1 MDLNITSYNLAI
13 FIDREM
19 SKQSFRVNEEK
30 VLQCV
35 GILWLWLKAISWKYT
50 ILFGLYSQSFI
61 FLLQERRGKIN
72 TYFLEI
78 TLIETNYLAK
88 VCHLL
93 PYIFKYNSIYPHAP
107 PK

>member
-1 MDLNITSYNLAI
+1 MSESY
-13 FIDREM
+13 
-19 SKQSFRVNEEK
+19 
-30 VLQCV
+30 
-35 GILWLWLKAISWKYT
+35 G
-50 ILFGLYSQSFI
+50 FGLKQFLGSTLFYSDYIRKVFFFI
-61 FLLQERRGKIN
+61 TRGKGGNVKKKQIN

>member
-1 MDLNITSYNLAI
+1 
-13 FIDREM
+13 M

-61 FLLQERRGKIN
+61 FLLQERGGKVKKKKQIN

-93 PYIFKYNSIYPHAP
+93 PYIFKYNSIYPQAP

>member
-1 MDLNITSYNLAI
+1 
-13 FIDREM
+13 M

-61 FLLQERRGKIN
+61 FLLQQRKGGKVKKKPNQHLFSRNHIDRN
-72 TYFLEI
+72 ELFGQSLSFITIYFQI
-78 TLIETNYLAK
+78 
-88 VCHLL
+88 
-93 PYIFKYNSIYPHAP
+93 
-107 PK
+107 

>member
-1 MDLNITSYNLAI
+1 
-13 FIDREM
+13 M

-93 PYIFKYNSIYPHAP
+93 PHIFKYNSI
-107 PK
+107 

>member
-1 MDLNITSYNLAI
+1 MKKKFYNVSESYGFGL
-13 FIDREM
+13 
-19 SKQSFRVNEEK
+19 KQFLGSTLFYSDYIRK
-30 VLQCV
+30 VLFFYYKRE
-35 GILWLWLKAISWKYT
+35 G
-50 ILFGLYSQSFI
+50 
-61 FLLQERRGKIN
+61 GKVKKKQIN

-93 PYIFKYNSIYPHAP
+93 PYIFKYNSIYPQAP

>member
-1 MDLNITSYNLAI
+1 
-13 FIDREM
+13 M

-50 ILFGLYSQSFI
+50 ILFGLYLQSFI
-61 FLLQERRGKIN
+61 FFIKGGKVKKKQIN

-88 VCHLL
+88 V
-93 PYIFKYNSIYPHAP
+93 
-107 PK
+107 

>member
-1 MDLNITSYNLAI
+1 MPINTERNIFFGPRILINRKDLNITSYNLAI

-61 FLLQERRGKIN
+61 FLLQERRGKSKKKKN
-72 TYFLEI
+72 Q
-78 TLIETNYLAK
+78 
-88 VCHLL
+88 HL
-93 PYIFKYNSIYPHAP
+93 
-107 PK
+107 